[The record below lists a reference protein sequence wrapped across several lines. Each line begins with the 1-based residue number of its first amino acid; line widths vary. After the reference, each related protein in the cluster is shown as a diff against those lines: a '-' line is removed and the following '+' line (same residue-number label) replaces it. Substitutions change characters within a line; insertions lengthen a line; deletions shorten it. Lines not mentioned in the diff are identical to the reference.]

1 MRTPAGTCSGRCK
14 ESADGSMATKARRSQ
29 RAGQQS
35 KENMRK
41 GKAMVGGSS
50 ALEARMR
57 RRLKLRQGASPLRP
71 PPPFPRVPD
80 SRTVGIR
87 QGFASPRNT
96 GAPLTDSHRS
106 EERAEMRERGPLAK
120 RER

>member
-50 ALEARMR
+50 AHEAPPQTPPGGEPPETPAPFPSGTRFQNGGNPSRVRKPAQHR
-57 RRLKLRQGASPLRP
+57 RALDRF
-71 PPPFPRVPD
+71 PPF
-80 SRTVGIR
+80 
-87 QGFASPRNT
+87 
-96 GAPLTDSHRS
+96 
-106 EERAEMRERGPLAK
+106 
-120 RER
+120 